1 MRQSVKKSLQNL
13 QTTYIDSLVLHSPMK
28 TEDDTMRVWRVL
40 EEFVDGGQIHSLG
53 ISNCYKPQ
61 KLKSLY
67 QKAKVKPKVL
77 QNRFHKETNF
87 DIELRRMCK
96 QYGMTYQS
104 FWTLTAN
111 RQELASPL
119 WKSLAKEK
127 GLSSQTLMY
136 AYMMTL
142 GHTPLSGTKDTNHM
156 DEDVDIMLR
165 IQRGEKVLD
174 DKEISNMSK
183 LLGIQESI

>member
-1 MRQSVKKSLQNL
+1 
-13 QTTYIDSLVLHSPMK
+13 
-28 TEDDTMRVWRVL
+28 
-40 EEFVDGGQIHSLG
+40 
-53 ISNCYKPQ
+53 
-61 KLKSLY
+61 
-67 QKAKVKPKVL
+67 
-77 QNRFHKETNF
+77 
-87 DIELRRMCK
+87 
-96 QYGMTYQS
+96 MTYQS

-111 RQELASPL
+111 REALASPT
-119 WKSLAKEK
+119 WGSLAKEK